1 MSRGI
6 DEATARRLVV
16 RGFFADIV
24 ERIGLPDIEQRLM
37 AAVDEELAHVE
48 KALAR
53 SDKASAHG

>member
-16 RGFFADIV
+16 RGFFADII
-24 ERIGLPDIEQRLM
+24 ERIGLPDIEKRLM

-48 KALAR
+48 KALVGEP
-53 SDKASAHG
+53 SDG